1 MSNKPLHFATVCQ
14 TNQHLQQMSKRAQKL
29 TQLNSILQ
37 EILPSQFA
45 GHCQLANMQDNK
57 IIIHTEN
64 AAIAS
69 LLRFHS
75 KTISKTFSSQLD
87 VQINR
92 VEVKVKPNYSAEKP
106 ARSNEIDLSKNNA
119 ALIAQTAAAMD
130 DGQLKTALHKLAK
143 RGETSDTPEK

>member
-1 MSNKPLHFATVCQ
+1 MSNKPLHFSTVCQ
-14 TNQHLQQMSKRAQKL
+14 ANQQLQQISKRAQKL

-45 GHCQLANMQDNK
+45 GHCQLANMKDNK

-75 KTISKTFSSQLD
+75 ATICKTFSSELST
-87 VQINR
+87 QIER
-92 VEVKVKPNYSAEKP
+92 VEVKVKPQHPTEKSAK
-106 ARSNEIDLSKNNA
+106 SNMIDMSNNNA
-119 ALIAQTAAAMD
+119 TLIAQTAAGLD

-143 RGETSDTPEK
+143 RGKTRDNS

>member
-1 MSNKPLHFATVCQ
+1 MSNKPLHFTTVCQ

-45 GHCQLANMQDNK
+45 GHCQLANMKDGK

-75 KTISKTFSSQLD
+75 ATICKTFSSQLAEKI
-87 VQINR
+87 VR
-92 VEVKVKPNYSAEKP
+92 VEVKVKPNYPSQRSAQ
-106 ARSNEIDLSKNNA
+106 SNSIDMSNNNA
-119 ALIAQTAAAMD
+119 ALIAQTAAGLD

-143 RGETSDTPEK
+143 RGKSSGETEK

>member
-1 MSNKPLHFATVCQ
+1 MSNKPLHFSTVCQ
-14 TNQHLQQMSKRAQKL
+14 ANQQLQQISKRAQKL

-45 GHCQLANMQDNK
+45 GHCQLANMKDNK

-64 AAIAS
+64 AAVAS

-75 KTISKTFSSQLD
+75 ATICKTFSSELSA
-87 VQINR
+87 QIER
-92 VEVKVKPNYSAEKP
+92 VEVKVKPQHTTGKP
-106 ARSNEIDLSKNNA
+106 AKSNMIDMSNNNA
-119 ALIAQTAAAMD
+119 ALIAQTAAGLD

-143 RGETSDTPEK
+143 RGKTRDNS

>member
-1 MSNKPLHFATVCQ
+1 MSNKPLHFTTVCQ

-45 GHCQLANMQDNK
+45 GHCQLANMKDCK

-75 KTISKTFSSQLD
+75 ATICKTFSSQLSEKI
-87 VQINR
+87 VR
-92 VEVKVKPNYSAEKP
+92 VEVRVKPNYPSQRSAK
-106 ARSNEIDLSKNNA
+106 SNIIDMSNNNA
-119 ALIAQTAAAMD
+119 ALIAQTAAGLD

-143 RGETSDTPEK
+143 RGKSSGETEK

>member
-45 GHCQLANMQDNK
+45 GHCQLANMTDNK

-75 KTISKTFSSQLD
+75 ATICKTFSSQLK
-87 VQINR
+87 VQIQR
-92 VEVKVKPNYSAEKP
+92 AEIKVKPNYQP
-106 ARSNEIDLSKNNA
+106 ARPAKSNMIDISNNNA
-119 ALIAQTAAAMD
+119 ALIAQTAAGMD

-143 RGETSDTPEK
+143 RGKTSDDS

>member
-1 MSNKPLHFATVCQ
+1 MSNKPLHFSTVCQ
-14 TNQHLQQMSKRAQKL
+14 ANQQLQQISKRAQKL

-45 GHCQLANMQDNK
+45 GHCQLANMKDNK

-75 KTISKTFSSQLD
+75 ATICKTFSSELST
-87 VQINR
+87 QIER
-92 VEVKVKPNYSAEKP
+92 VEVKVKPQHPTEKSAK
-106 ARSNEIDLSKNNA
+106 SNMIDMSNNNA
-119 ALIAQTAAAMD
+119 ALIAQTAAGLD

-143 RGETSDTPEK
+143 RGNTRDNS

>member
-1 MSNKPLHFATVCQ
+1 MSNKPFHFSTVCQ
-14 TNQHLQQMSKRAQKL
+14 ANQQLQQISKRAQKL

-45 GHCQLANMQDNK
+45 GHCQLANMKDNK

-75 KTISKTFSSQLD
+75 ATICKTFSSELST
-87 VQINR
+87 QIER
-92 VEVKVKPNYSAEKP
+92 VEVKVKPQHPTEKSAK
-106 ARSNEIDLSKNNA
+106 SNMIDMSNNNA
-119 ALIAQTAAAMD
+119 ALIAQTAAGLD
-130 DGQLKTALHKLAK
+130 DGQLKAALHKLAK
-143 RGETSDTPEK
+143 RGKTRDNS

>member
-14 TNQHLQQMSKRAQKL
+14 NNQQLQQITKRAQKL

-45 GHCQLANMQDNK
+45 GHCQLANLNENK
-57 IIIHTEN
+57 IVIHTES

-75 KTISKTFSSQLD
+75 ATICKTLSNQLAVKID
-87 VQINR
+87 RI
-92 VEVKVKPNYSAEKP
+92 EVKVKLGQSAQESP
-106 ARSNEIDLSKNNA
+106 RSNMIDMSNNNA
-119 ALIAQTAAAMD
+119 ALIAQTAAGLD

-143 RGETSDTPEK
+143 RGEFSNNS

>member
-1 MSNKPLHFATVCQ
+1 MSNKPLHFSTVCQ
-14 TNQHLQQMSKRAQKL
+14 ANQQLQQISKRAQKL

-45 GHCQLANMQDNK
+45 GHCQLANMKDNK

-75 KTISKTFSSQLD
+75 ATICKTFSSELSA
-87 VQINR
+87 QIER
-92 VEVKVKPNYSAEKP
+92 VEVKVKPQHPTDKP
-106 ARSNEIDLSKNNA
+106 AKSNMIDMSNNNA
-119 ALIAQTAAAMD
+119 ALIAQTAAGLD
-130 DGQLKTALHKLAK
+130 DGQLKTALYKLAK
-143 RGETSDTPEK
+143 RGKTRDNS

>member
-1 MSNKPLHFATVCQ
+1 MSNKPLHFSTVCQ
-14 TNQHLQQMSKRAQKL
+14 ANQQLQQISKRAQKL

-45 GHCQLANMQDNK
+45 GRCQLANMKDNK

-75 KTISKTFSSQLD
+75 ATICKTFSSQLA
-87 VQINR
+87 VQIDR
-92 VEVKVKPNYSAEKP
+92 VEVKVKPHHQSKQP
-106 ARSNEIDLSKNNA
+106 VKSNMIDMSNNNA
-119 ALIAQTAAAMD
+119 ALIAQTAAGLD

-143 RGETSDTPEK
+143 RGKTSDNS

>member
-1 MSNKPLHFATVCQ
+1 MSNKPLHFTTVCQ

-45 GHCQLANMQDNK
+45 GHCQLANMKDGK

-75 KTISKTFSSQLD
+75 ATICKTFSSQLAEKI
-87 VQINR
+87 VR
-92 VEVKVKPNYSAEKP
+92 VEVKVKPNYPSQRSAQ
-106 ARSNEIDLSKNNA
+106 SNIIDMSNNNA
-119 ALIAQTAAAMD
+119 ALIAQTAAGMD
-130 DGQLKTALHKLAK
+130 DGQLKTALHKLAMRGK
-143 RGETSDTPEK
+143 SSGETEK

>member
-14 TNQHLQQMSKRAQKL
+14 SNQQLQQIAKRAQKL

-45 GHCQLANMQDNK
+45 GHCQLANLNDNK
-57 IIIHTEN
+57 IIIHTES

-75 KTISKTFSSQLD
+75 ATICKTLSNQLAVKID
-87 VQINR
+87 R
-92 VEVKVKPNYSAEKP
+92 VEVKVKPGHSAQKLP
-106 ARSNEIDLSKNNA
+106 RSNTIDMSNNNA
-119 ALIAQTAAAMD
+119 ALIAQTAAGLD

-143 RGETSDTPEK
+143 RGEFSNDS

>member
-1 MSNKPLHFATVCQ
+1 MSNKPLHFSTVCQ
-14 TNQHLQQMSKRAQKL
+14 ANQQLQQISKRAQKL

-45 GHCQLANMQDNK
+45 GHCQLANMKDNK

-75 KTISKTFSSQLD
+75 ATICKTFSSELST
-87 VQINR
+87 QIER
-92 VEVKVKPNYSAEKP
+92 VEVKVKPQHPTEKSAK
-106 ARSNEIDLSKNNA
+106 SNMIDMSNNNA
-119 ALIAQTAAAMD
+119 ALIAQTAAGLD

-143 RGETSDTPEK
+143 RGKTRDNS

>member
-14 TNQHLQQMSKRAQKL
+14 TNQQLQEMAKRAQKL

-45 GHCQLANMQDNK
+45 GHCQLANMKDNK
-57 IIIHTEN
+57 IIIHTES

-75 KTISKTFSSQLD
+75 ATICKTFSSQLN
-87 VQINR
+87 VRIER
-92 VEVKVKPNYSAEKP
+92 VEARVKPNHHSQPP
-106 ARSNEIDLSKNNA
+106 ARSNMTDMSDSNA
-119 ALIAQTAAAMD
+119 ALIDQTAAGLD

-143 RGETSDTPEK
+143 RGKSSGDS

>member
-1 MSNKPLHFATVCQ
+1 MSNKPLHFTTVCQ

-45 GHCQLANMQDNK
+45 GHCQLANMKDGK

-75 KTISKTFSSQLD
+75 ATICKTFSSQL
-87 VQINR
+87 VEKIVR
-92 VEVKVKPNYSAEKP
+92 VEVKVKPNYPSQRSAK
-106 ARSNEIDLSKNNA
+106 SNIIDMSNNNA
-119 ALIAQTAAAMD
+119 ALIAQTAAGLD

-143 RGETSDTPEK
+143 RGKSSSETEK

>member
-1 MSNKPLHFATVCQ
+1 
-14 TNQHLQQMSKRAQKL
+14 MSKRAQKL
-29 TQLNSILQ
+29 TQLDSILQ

-45 GHCQLANMQDNK
+45 GHCQLANMKDNK

-75 KTISKTFSSQLD
+75 ATICKTFSSQLAEKI
-87 VQINR
+87 VRI
-92 VEVKVKPNYSAEKP
+92 EVKVKPNYSSTPSAKP
-106 ARSNEIDLSKNNA
+106 NNIDMSNNNA
-119 ALIAQTAAAMD
+119 ALIAQTAAGLD

-143 RGETSDTPEK
+143 RGKSSGEAEK

>member
-1 MSNKPLHFATVCQ
+1 MSNKPLHFSTVCQ
-14 TNQHLQQMSKRAQKL
+14 ANQQLQQISKRAQKL

-45 GHCQLANMQDNK
+45 GHCQLANMKDNK

-69 LLRFHS
+69 LFRFHS
-75 KTISKTFSSQLD
+75 ATICKTFSSELST
-87 VQINR
+87 QIER
-92 VEVKVKPNYSAEKP
+92 VEVKVKPQHPTEKSAK
-106 ARSNEIDLSKNNA
+106 SNMIDMSNNNA
-119 ALIAQTAAAMD
+119 ALIAQTAAGLD

-143 RGETSDTPEK
+143 RGKTRDNS

>member
-14 TNQHLQQMSKRAQKL
+14 SNQQLQQITKRAQKL

-45 GHCQLANMQDNK
+45 GHCQLANLNDNK
-57 IIIHTEN
+57 IIIHTES

-75 KTISKTFSSQLD
+75 ATICKTLSNQLAVKID
-87 VQINR
+87 R
-92 VEVKVKPNYSAEKP
+92 VEVKVKPGQSAQKST
-106 ARSNEIDLSKNNA
+106 RSNTIDMSDNNA
-119 ALIAQTAAAMD
+119 ALIAQTAAALD

-143 RGETSDTPEK
+143 RGEFSNDS

>member
-1 MSNKPLHFATVCQ
+1 MSNKPLHFSTVCQ
-14 TNQHLQQMSKRAQKL
+14 ANQQLQQISKRAQKL

-45 GHCQLANMQDNK
+45 GHCQLANIKDNK

-75 KTISKTFSSQLD
+75 ATICKTFSSELST
-87 VQINR
+87 QIER
-92 VEVKVKPNYSAEKP
+92 VEVKVKPQHPTEKSAK
-106 ARSNEIDLSKNNA
+106 SNMIDMSNNNA
-119 ALIAQTAAAMD
+119 ALIAQTAAGLD

-143 RGETSDTPEK
+143 RGKTRDNS